1 MESNLIEQQNQ
12 NILKDEVE
20 TLDSSSD
27 DAIIQATREDKTK
40 FVHLYHRYVKDVY
53 RYAFSHLSHPTEAE
67 DITSQTFLIALQN
80 FDQYRGDGCF
90 GAYLTGIARRLIARS
105 FRHTQDEWVNEAD
118 HKVETKAI
126 SEEQVSQK
134 MTLEKVISELSTIPD
149 KRAEAIRLHYFAGL
163 QMKEVAQVMRKSEM
177 AIRMLVHRGIVDL
190 KKRLVNGNE
199 PQGEKNETN
208 HE

>member
-1 MESNLIEQQNQ
+1 MLN
-12 NILKDEVE
+12 DEVD
-20 TLDSSSD
+20 TIDSRD
-27 DAIIQATREDKTK
+27 EEEIIQATREDKTM
-40 FVHLYHRYVKDVY
+40 FVHLYRRYVKDVY
-53 RYAFSHLSHPTEAE
+53 RYAFSRLNNLQEAE
-67 DITSQTFLIALQN
+67 DITSQTFLTALQS
-80 FDQYRGDGCF
+80 FDQFRGDGCF

-105 FRHTQDEWVNEAD
+105 FLHTQDEWVNEAE

-134 MTLEKVISELSTIPD
+134 MTLEQVISELSTIPD
-149 KRAEAIRLHYFAGL
+149 SRAEAIRLHYFAGL
-163 QMKEVAQVMRKSEM
+163 QMKEVAQVMHKSEM